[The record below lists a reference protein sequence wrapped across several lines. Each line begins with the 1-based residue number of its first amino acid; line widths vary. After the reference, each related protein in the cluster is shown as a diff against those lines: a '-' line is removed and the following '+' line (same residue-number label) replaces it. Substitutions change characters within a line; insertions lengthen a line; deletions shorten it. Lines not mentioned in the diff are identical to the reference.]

1 MEDNKTVNNEGE
13 NNKVNEQPKE
23 QPANNAA
30 PEPAGT
36 EPKETLITKA
46 KKHWK
51 GLTAAGIGLVGIVL
65 SARAAY
71 KRGKAASAT
80 YEPEQPGEDY
90 TLNPNNE

>member
-1 MEDNKTVNNEGE
+1 MEDNNKTVNNEGE
-13 NNKVNEQPKE
+13 NKVNEQPKE
-23 QPANNAA
+23 PAANNAA

-36 EPKETLITKA
+36 EPKETLVTKA

-51 GLTAAGIGLVGIVL
+51 GLTAGAIGLVGIVL

-71 KRGKAASAT
+71 KRGKAASTT
-80 YEPEQPGEDY
+80 YEPEQPEDY